1 MLPPLAGLEAFEERI
16 PGGIAAGDAFRAT
29 AALEDAS
36 SLVRDVAG
44 KTWVTDDVLDD
55 DIPDGIV
62 SIVLASAKRA
72 FINPD
77 GVRSESIDNF
87 QTTYSTSSPDVFLTN
102 TERQRVRQLAGKTGL
117 WTQPTT
123 RMEIETSSVYVDVEG
138 QDQPMPVFDRGDIV

>member
-1 MLPPLAGLEAFEERI
+1 MLPLLASLEAFEARI
-16 PGGIAAGDAFRAT
+16 PGGISAGDAARAS

-55 DIPDGIV
+55 DVPDGIV
-62 SIVLASAKRA
+62 SVVIAAAKRA

-77 GVRSESIDNF
+77 GVRAESIDNF
-87 QTTYSTSSPDVFLTN
+87 STTYATSSPDVYLTT
-102 TERQRVRQLAGKTGL
+102 TERQRVRQLCGKTGL

-123 RMEIETSSVYVDVEG
+123 RCEIETDTVYVDVVPEG
-138 QDQPMPVFDRGDIV
+138 EPFPLLARGDIV

>member
-1 MLPPLAGLEAFEERI
+1 MLPSIASLSEFEERI
-16 PGGIAAGDAFRAT
+16 PGGIESQDTLRAE
-29 AALEDAS
+29 AALKDAS
-36 SLVRDVAG
+36 ALVRDVAG
-44 KTWVTDDVLDD
+44 KTWVDDEGALED

-62 SIVLASAKRA
+62 SVVIAAAKRC

-87 QTTYSTSSPDVFLTN
+87 QTNYATSSPDVYLTN

-123 RMEIETSSVYVDVEG
+123 RGEIETDTIFVEVEEG
-138 QDQPMPVFDRGDIV
+138 GKLPLLSRDPF